1 MDGLQEAGARART
14 FADASSLP
22 LRGVKVVDL
31 SRFLAG
37 PYAATLLGDLGAD
50 VIKVEAL
57 DRDDPAAHTAP
68 MVEKDSLYYL
78 STVRNKRSIGL
89 NLRSPEGYRLLERL
103 CRDADVVVENY
114 RHDVPARLG
123 LEYENFRRMNERIVL
138 CSIRSFSRESSIAD
152 APAYD
157 AAVQAYTGLMSVTGP
172 ADGEVARMGIA
183 VADLGAG
190 LFSAVGT
197 LAAVMA
203 ARESGHGRHI
213 EIALADTGIAL
224 MALQMV
230 TYMNTGEVISR
241 SGTEH
246 PAMAPLRVF
255 ATATSDILVMAAKNE
270 EFERLCGTLGMESA
284 LADPRFATNA
294 LRVEH
299 RADLHALMA
308 DVLRRKPADHWMS
321 VLGAARIACT
331 QVRSVETIAADD
343 DFERTMQ
350 SIHRHPR
357 IGHLKLVRNPLT
369 IDGESLPFRILA
381 PAWAQDTDDVLGELG
396 LGADELESLR
406 DQGIIA

>member
-1 MDGLQEAGARART
+1 
-14 FADASSLP
+14 
-22 LRGVKVVDL
+22 
-31 SRFLAG
+31 
-37 PYAATLLGDLGAD
+37 
-50 VIKVEAL
+50 
-57 DRDDPAAHTAP
+57 
-68 MVEKDSLYYL
+68 
-78 STVRNKRSIGL
+78 
-89 NLRSPEGYRLLERL
+89 
-103 CRDADVVVENY
+103 
-114 RHDVPARLG
+114 
-123 LEYENFRRMNERIVL
+123 
-138 CSIRSFSRESSIAD
+138 
-152 APAYD
+152 
-157 AAVQAYTGLMSVTGP
+157 
-172 ADGEVARMGIA
+172 
-183 VADLGAG
+183 
-190 LFSAVGT
+190 
-197 LAAVMA
+197 
-203 ARESGHGRHI
+203 
-213 EIALADTGIAL
+213 
-224 MALQMV
+224 
-230 TYMNTGEVISR
+230 
-241 SGTEH
+241 
-246 PAMAPLRVF
+246 MAPLRVF